1 VAVPNDARGYPEQL
15 SADWPEDLPLGLQY
29 EEGYADEAYT
39 CYVENNTTTGVAR
52 FTPEVR
58 LRVAVL
64 GDAIWCMQLPAKNRD
79 GTKNWVAIKLKRE
92 AKNWLHGRAKSLPTF
107 SFDEV
112 CEAVGL
118 DPAATHEAIERMLR
132 TRRFDIRELIFWT
145 K

>member
-1 VAVPNDARGYPEQL
+1 MVVPNDAHGDPEQL
-15 SADWPEDLPLGLQY
+15 SSEWPEELPLGLQY
-29 EEGYADEAYT
+29 EEGYADEAYS

-64 GDAIWCMQLPAKNRD
+64 GDAIWCLQLPTKNRD
-79 GTKNWVAIKLKRE
+79 GSRNWVAIKLKRE
-92 AKNWLHGRAKSLPTF
+92 AKNWLYGRARSLPSF
-107 SFDEV
+107 SFAEV

-118 DPAATHEAIERMLR
+118 DVEAAHSAIERMLR